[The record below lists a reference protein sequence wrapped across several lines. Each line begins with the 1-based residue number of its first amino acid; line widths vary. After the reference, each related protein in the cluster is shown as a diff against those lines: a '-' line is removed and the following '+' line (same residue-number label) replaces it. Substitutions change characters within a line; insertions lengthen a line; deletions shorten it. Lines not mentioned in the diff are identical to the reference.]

1 MKSSSRS
8 STGRVISIISPMGGD
23 GRTTLCVNVSAALA
37 RLGKETI
44 AVDADLEHRHL
55 SMAMGLENR
64 IAFGLIDVVEGA
76 CDLSKA
82 YIRHRGIPGLQ
93 FLSIVRHVQDVA
105 VMENMKSDPE
115 IMRRACDDL
124 RSLGDFVVMDSP
136 PGYSGGLE
144 MTTAADE
151 VIVVVK
157 PWWHTVHAAE
167 RLIEPVKLRGKHN
180 MRLVINHMR
189 PEKRRRRD
197 GMLNANEI
205 LEIMQLDLLGIV
217 PEDDYVAAF
226 SRRGEFAAL
235 NPGSPAGQEYQN
247 VARRLLGE
255 EVPFMMFKS

>member
-1 MKSSSRS
+1 
-8 STGRVISIISPMGGD
+8 MGTCSGL
-23 GRTTLCVNVSAALA
+23 RTSAVVL
-37 RLGKETI
+37 ENI
-44 AVDADLEHRHL
+44 AVFSSEA
-55 SMAMGLENR
+55 
-64 IAFGLIDVVEGA
+64 
-76 CDLSKA
+76 KA
-82 YIRHRGIPGLQ
+82 RYKHAAEGLQ
-93 FLSIVRHVQDVA
+93 QARQYAEMLGLKFAYATNGEGIIEVDYNTGA
-105 VMENMKSDPE
+105 E
-115 IMRRACDDL
+115 RAIAD
-124 RSLGDFVVMDSP
+124 
-136 PGYSGGLE
+136 
-144 MTTAADE
+144 AAE

-205 LEIMQLDLLGIV
+205 LEIMQLDLLSIV